1 MSRRN
6 SPVKALANDN
16 DDDETTVA
24 TKAMEATAA
33 ELIFMLPGEER
44 MRELMPVSGPAESA
58 RVWYKSKFRGE
69 IRLGYM

>member
-33 ELIFMLPGEER
+33 ELIFMLPWRRKE
-44 MRELMPVSGPAESA
+44 
-58 RVWYKSKFRGE
+58 
-69 IRLGYM
+69 